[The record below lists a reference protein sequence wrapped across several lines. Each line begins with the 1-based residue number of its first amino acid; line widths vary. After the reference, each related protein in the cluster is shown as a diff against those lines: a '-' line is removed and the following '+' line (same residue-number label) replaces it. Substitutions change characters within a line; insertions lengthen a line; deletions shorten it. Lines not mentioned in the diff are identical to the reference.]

1 VTRALGTAGPTRSRR
16 RGGGR
21 RCHRRPPR
29 HGCGRRRGD
38 ALPQPRDNARFVLGS
53 GGQRREEPGPGPRR
67 RREATTAS
75 LLPPRGRRTEPSWRS
90 QTRTASVS
98 AHMRLGRV
106 GGPGSSER
114 VFGRRHELGRVIV

>member
-38 ALPQPRDNARFVLGS
+38 APPQP
-53 GGQRREEPGPGPRR
+53 
-67 RREATTAS
+67 ATTRDSCSAAAAS
-75 LLPPRGRRTEPSWRS
+75 AERNRAPDPGGGGKRRQPRCYLRE
-90 QTRTASVS
+90 
-98 AHMRLGRV
+98 V
-106 GGPGSSER
+106 GGLSRAGAAKHADGIGIGAHAVRTRWGAGSSER